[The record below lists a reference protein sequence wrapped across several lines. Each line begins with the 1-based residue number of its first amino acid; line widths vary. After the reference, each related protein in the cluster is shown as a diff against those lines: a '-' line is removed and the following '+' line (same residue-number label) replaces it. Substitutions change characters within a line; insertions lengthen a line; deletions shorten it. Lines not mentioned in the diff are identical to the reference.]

1 MENSDRTSNQGG
13 QGQGNKPGQ
22 DGGPQGGREGR
33 GGSQDAAK
41 RSNSKFVRNDG
52 SATEGQDIRQEQGG
66 SRGQDAYEYKGG
78 RQATGGIPNP
88 DDDDDNDSAGSFRG
102 TAKTEPD
109 EDDDDAKR
117 GVRPGQIPSEDLNSQ
132 PRNPK

>member
-13 QGQGNKPGQ
+13 QGQGNEPSQ
-22 DGGPQGGREGR
+22 DGGQQGGQEGQGR
-33 GGSQDAAK
+33 SQDAAK

-66 SRGQDAYEYKGG
+66 SRDDDAYEYKGG

-109 EDDDDAKR
+109 EGDDDAKR